1 MVETFVS
8 TASSKSPVS
17 QSRSERL
24 VGVLDCGDLEKTK
37 RRTALYTGYGFL
49 PLASNPRRMLQLGQ
63 SSNSFDRDGGHRI

>member
-37 RRTALYTGYGFL
+37 RRTALYT
-49 PLASNPRRMLQLGQ
+49 
-63 SSNSFDRDGGHRI
+63 